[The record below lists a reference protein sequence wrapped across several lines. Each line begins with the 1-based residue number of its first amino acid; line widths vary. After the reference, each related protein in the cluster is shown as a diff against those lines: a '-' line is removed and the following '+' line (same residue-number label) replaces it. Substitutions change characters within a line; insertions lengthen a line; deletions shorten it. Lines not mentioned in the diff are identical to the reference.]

1 MRLVFI
7 ALGWAAGLFAAA
19 ALPGIAP
26 LVWLLAFGILAGV
39 AYYVWATGQT
49 DPARQRQ
56 SLGGSSGAIPLH
68 VILFALVAFA
78 AGAYRYTFVPQTSD
92 IARYN
97 NLGGVQIEGII
108 IAEPDLRDDR
118 AQLQIQAE
126 TIFTGSATYATSGV
140 VLVNAPRRTDAA
152 YGDRV
157 LATGILVTPAEF
169 DTFSYSDF
177 LARSGVF
184 SVMQNALVEVVHE
197 GEGNPLFAALL
208 DFKAQAQQRIARSL
222 PEPAAALLT
231 GILLGNE
238 RGISPAIADAF
249 SRVGASHVIAISGF
263 NMALIS
269 GVVMTSLSRFTA
281 RKGLAAFLGITF
293 LVIYTLLVGAN
304 LAVVRAAFM
313 SSLLIIAPLLKRK
326 TFVPATLAG
335 ALIAITALSPGALWD
350 IGFQLSF
357 LATLGLALFAEPL
370 SLRFEA
376 LLLRIMPSQAARS
389 VFGLLNEALV
399 AGLAA
404 QILTLPLIILYFQ
417 RVSLVTLVVNVLIV
431 PAQALLLYIG
441 LIAVI
446 VALIAPA
453 VGQVVFWLALQPLSW
468 TLWIVRSFAALPY
481 ADAAFQVDARLIAA
495 FYGLILGGAMVNA
508 ARPAWFVRLA
518 TWVRRRIVFNA
529 VILAGFGVL
538 ALFIFMT
545 FSRPDGKLH
554 VWFPDIG
561 HGNAA
566 LIQTPGG
573 AQMLVD
579 GGRFPARLLT
589 AIGDVLP
596 FYDRQLEVVAI
607 TQPDIFDT
615 SALPAVFQRYNA
627 GVILTNGQPN
637 LSEDAALLDAAI
649 AAYPH
654 ITAQAGYN
662 VTLDD
667 GVLLEVL
674 HPARAPELE
683 EALDEYALVLRV
695 SYGEVSFLLM
705 GDANPAA
712 QQAMLAEPAGFP
724 LATVMQLPQHG
735 AARSLDADFLAAV
748 QPSVIVAQ
756 IDPANRRG
764 DPDAST
770 LELLDGIP
778 LYRTDTQ
785 GGIHFWT
792 DGRELWV
799 QTER

>member
-19 ALPGIAP
+19 ALPGIVP
-26 LVWLLAFGILAGV
+26 LAWLLAFGILAGV
-39 AYYVWATGQT
+39 TYYVWAM
-49 DPARQRQ
+49 QRAATTQ
-56 SLGGSSGAIPLH
+56 QVLGGSSSGTPLQ
-68 VILFALVAFA
+68 IMLFMLLALA
-78 AGAYRYTFVPQTSD
+78 AGGYRYTFVPQTSD

-97 NLGGVQIEGII
+97 NLGGVQIEGIV
-108 IAEPDLRDDR
+108 IAEPDIRDDR
-118 AQLQIQAE
+118 AQLQVQAE

-140 VLVNAPRRTDAA
+140 VLVNAPRRTDAQ

-184 SVMQNALVEVVHE
+184 SVMQNAVVEVVHE
-197 GEGNPLFAALL
+197 GEGSPIYAALL
-208 DFKAQAQQRIARSL
+208 DFKAQAQRHIARSL

-231 GILLGNE
+231 GILLGSE

-269 GVVMTSLSRFTA
+269 GVVMNSLNRFTA
-281 RKGLAAFLGITF
+281 RKRLAAFLGITF

-304 LAVVRAAFM
+304 LAVVRAAVM
-313 SSLLIIAPLLKRK
+313 SSLLIIAPLFKRK

-335 ALIAITALSPGALWD
+335 ALVGITALSPGALWD

-370 SLRFEA
+370 SRGFEA
-376 LLLRIMPSQAARS
+376 FLLRIMPSRAARS
-389 VFGLLNEALV
+389 VLGLLNEALV

-417 RVSLVTLVVNVLIV
+417 RISLVTLVVNVLIV

-446 VALIAPA
+446 VAFISPLI
-453 VGQVVFWLALQPLSW
+453 GQILFWLALLPLSW
-468 TLWIVRSFAALPY
+468 TLWIVRSFAALPF
-481 ADAAFQVDARLIAA
+481 ADAAFQVDARLIAG
-495 FYGLILGGAMVNA
+495 FFGVTLGGAMINA

-518 TWVRRRIVFNA
+518 AWMRRRIVFNA
-529 VILAGFGVL
+529 VVLAGLGVMVL
-538 ALFIFMT
+538 LISMAI
-545 FSRPDGKLH
+545 SRPDGKLH
-554 VWFPDIG
+554 VWFPDLG
-561 HGNAA
+561 HSNAA

-589 AIGDVLP
+589 AIGDVMP
-596 FYDRQLEVVAI
+596 FHDRQLEVVAI
-607 TQPDIFDT
+607 TQPDTFDT

-627 GVILTNGQPN
+627 GIILTNGQPN
-637 LSEDAALLDAAI
+637 LSEDAALLDAALAPYPQI
-649 AAYPH
+649 AAQ
-654 ITAQAGYN
+654 TGYN

-667 GVLLEVL
+667 GVMVEVL

-735 AARSLDADFLAAV
+735 TARSLDADFLAAV

-764 DPDAST
+764 DPDAGT
-770 LELLDGIP
+770 LALLPEGIP
-778 LYRTDTQ
+778 VYRTDMR

-792 DGRELWV
+792 DGQQLWV